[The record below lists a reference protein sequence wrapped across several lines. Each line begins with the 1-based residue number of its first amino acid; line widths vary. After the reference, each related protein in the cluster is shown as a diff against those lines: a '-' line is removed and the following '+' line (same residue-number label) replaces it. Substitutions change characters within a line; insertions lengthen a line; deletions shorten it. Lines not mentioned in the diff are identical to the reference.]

1 MMELFIVGLLFGAI
15 MGALIMRSFR
25 ESRMEKLEK
34 IIREQHE
41 LIELQKRYIEQED
54 KMKNMTI
61 DERARRLE
69 RHCHMTNRMDMMTG
83 NGLLVVKI
91 FDCDGKA
98 VRVTYKDGEPVDIQK
113 ASDELLRPIKPQD
126 NEITFGGF

>member
-1 MMELFIVGLLFGAI
+1 MELFIAGLVFGTL
-15 MGALIMRSFR
+15 MGALIMRNHR
-25 ESRMEKLEK
+25 ESRLEKLDN

-69 RHCHMTNRMDMMTG
+69 RHCHMTNRLEMMTS

-113 ASDELLRPIKPQD
+113 ASTELLRPIKP
-126 NEITFGGF
+126 